1 MSNEIMSEIKR
12 DHIMNLLA
20 DGKRQDGRGITDV
33 REIKV
38 ETNCIE
44 SADGSARV
52 KLGKTEVIAGVK
64 IIPGTP
70 FGDTPNIG
78 VLTTGAELIPMA
90 HPTFE
95 SGPPGEDA
103 IELARVVD
111 RGIRESG
118 MVDVEKLCIVPG
130 EEVWMCFVDIY
141 ALDYDGNLF
150 DAANLF
156 VDIYALDYDGN
167 LFDAA
172 NLAAVCALKSA
183 IIPAEQYGKGE
194 NTPLPVTCTPISVTE
209 VKVGNTLIV
218 DPDYDEEQISSARL
232 TVTTDDVGNFRAMQK
247 GGRGS
252 ITLDEL
258 SLCLDRAVEIGA
270 EIRKIIG

>member
-1 MSNEIMSEIKR
+1 MTEIMSEIKR
-12 DHIMNLLA
+12 DHMLKLIA
-20 DGKRQDGRGITDV
+20 EGKRLDGRKLDQV

-38 ETNCIE
+38 VTDVIE

-52 KLGKTEVIAGVK
+52 KLGNTEVIAGVK

-70 FGDTPNIG
+70 FPDTPNIG

-118 MVDVEKLCIVPG
+118 MVDVEALCITPG
-130 EEVWMCFVDIY
+130 EEVWMC
-141 ALDYDGNLF
+141 
-150 DAANLF
+150 F

-183 IIPAEQYGKGE
+183 TIPGEQYGKGE
-194 NTPLPVTCTPISVTE
+194 NKPLPITCTPISITE
-209 VKVGNTLIV
+209 AKVGNDLIV
-218 DPDYDEEQISSARL
+218 DPNFDEEQISTARL
-232 TVTTDDVGNFRAMQK
+232 TVTTDDNGNFRAMQK

-258 SLCLDRAVEIGA
+258 SLCLDRAVEKGA

>member
-1 MSNEIMSEIKR
+1 MTEIMSEIKR
-12 DHIMNLLA
+12 DHMMKLIA
-20 DGKRQDGRGITDV
+20 EGKRLDGRGLTDV
-33 REIKV
+33 RNIEV
-38 ETNCIE
+38 LTDVIE
-44 SADGSARV
+44 SADGSARI

-70 FGDTPNIG
+70 FPDTPNIG

-95 SGPPGEDA
+95 AGPPGEDA

-118 MVDVEKLCIVPG
+118 MVDVEALCIVPG

-150 DAANLF
+150 DAANL
-156 VDIYALDYDGN
+156 
-167 LFDAA
+167 
-172 NLAAVCALKSA
+172 AAVCALKTA
-183 IIPAEQYGKGE
+183 TIPGEQYGKGE
-194 NTPLPVTCTPISVTE
+194 NKPLPITCLPISITE
-209 VKVGNTLIV
+209 VKVGNDLIV
-218 DPDYDEEQISSARL
+218 DPNFDEEQISSARL
-232 TVTTDDVGNFRAMQK
+232 TVTTDDNGNFRAMQK

-258 SLCLDRAVEIGA
+258 SLCLDRAVEKGA

>member
-1 MSNEIMSEIKR
+1 MSNELMSEIKR
-12 DHIMNLLA
+12 DHMMHLLEK
-20 DGKRQDGRGITDV
+20 GQRLDGRGIIDF
-33 REIKV
+33 RKIEI
-38 ETNCIE
+38 ETGLIE

-52 KLGKTEVIAGVK
+52 QLGDTVVIAGIK

-70 FGDTPNIG
+70 FGDTPNLG
-78 VLTTGAELIPMA
+78 VLTTGMELIPMA

-118 MVDVEKLCIVPG
+118 MVDVEKLCITPG
-130 EEVWMCFVDIY
+130 EEVWMCYIDIY
-141 ALDYDGNLF
+141 AINH
-150 DAANLF
+150 
-156 VDIYALDYDGN
+156 DGN

-172 NLAAVCALKSA
+172 NLAAVAALKTA
-183 IIPAEQYGKGE
+183 VVPGEQYGKGP
-194 NTPLPVTCTPISVTE
+194 NAPLPVTCTPISVTAA
-209 VKVGNTLIV
+209 KLGNTLIV
-218 DPDYDEEQISSARL
+218 DPEYDEEQISSARL
-232 TVTTDDVGNFRAMQK
+232 TVTTDDNGNFRAMQK
-247 GGRGS
+247 GGSGS

>member
-1 MSNEIMSEIKR
+1 MSNEMMSEIKR

-20 DGKRQDGRGITDV
+20 EGKRQDGRGVTDV
-33 REIKV
+33 RKIQV

-52 KLGKTEVIAGVK
+52 KLGRTEVIAGVK

-70 FGDTPNIG
+70 FGD
-78 VLTTGAELIPMA
+78 
-90 HPTFE
+90 E

-150 DAANLF
+150 DAANL
-156 VDIYALDYDGN
+156 
-167 LFDAA
+167 
-172 NLAAVCALKSA
+172 AAVCALKSA
-183 IIPAEQYGKGE
+183 TIPGEQYGKGE
-194 NTPLPVTCTPISVTE
+194 NTPLPITCTPISVTE

-247 GGRGS
+247 GGCGS

>member
-1 MSNEIMSEIKR
+1 MSEYIISEIKR
-12 DHIMNLLA
+12 DHIMNLLKQ
-20 DGKRQDGRGITDV
+20 GKREDGRKVDDIRDIKIT
-33 REIKV
+33 
-38 ETNCIE
+38 TGCIE

-64 IIPGTP
+64 IIPGAP
-70 FGDTPNIG
+70 FGDTPDSG
-78 VLTTGAELIPMA
+78 VLTMGAELIPMA

-118 MVDVEKLCIVPG
+118 MIDVKALCITAG

-141 ALDYDGNLF
+141 ALDYS
-150 DAANLF
+150 
-156 VDIYALDYDGN
+156 GN

-172 NLAAVCALKSA
+172 NLAAVSALKTA
-183 IIPAEQYGKGE
+183 VIPCEQYGKGE
-194 NTPLPVTCTPISVTE
+194 NKPLPVTCTPISVTS
-209 VKVGNTLIV
+209 VKIGNDLIL
-218 DPDYDEEQISSARL
+218 DPNFDEEMISSVRL
-232 TVTTDDVGNFRAMQK
+232 TVTTDDDGNFRAMQK

-252 ITLDEL
+252 ITRKEL
-258 SLCLDRAVEIGA
+258 SLCLDRAVEKGKA
-270 EIRKIIG
+270 IRKIVG

>member
-1 MSNEIMSEIKR
+1 MMSEIKR
-12 DHIMNLLA
+12 DHMMKLIA
-20 DGKRQDGRGITDV
+20 DGKRLDGRGVTDV
-33 REIKV
+33 RDISIV
-38 ETNCIE
+38 TDVIE
-44 SADGSARV
+44 SADGSARI
-52 KLGKTEVIAGVK
+52 KMGKTEVIAGVK

-70 FGDTPNIG
+70 FPDTPNIG

-118 MVDVEKLCIVPG
+118 MVDVEALCIVPG

-150 DAANLF
+150 DAANL
-156 VDIYALDYDGN
+156 
-167 LFDAA
+167 
-172 NLAAVCALKSA
+172 AAVCALKSA
-183 IIPAEQYGKGE
+183 TIPGEQYGKGE
-194 NTPLPVTCTPISVTE
+194 NKPLPITCTPISITE
-209 VKVGNTLIV
+209 VKIGNTLIV
-218 DPDYDEEQISSARL
+218 DPNFDEEQISTARL
-232 TVTTDDVGNFRAMQK
+232 TVTTDDIGNFRAMQK

-258 SLCLDRAVEIGA
+258 SLCLDRAVEKGA
-270 EIRKIIG
+270 EIRKLIG

>member
-1 MSNEIMSEIKR
+1 MSSEIMSEIKR

-20 DGKRQDGRGITDV
+20 DGKRQDGRGVTDV
-33 REIKV
+33 RKIQV

-52 KLGKTEVIAGVK
+52 KLGRTEVIAGVK

-70 FGDTPNIG
+70 FG
-78 VLTTGAELIPMA
+78 IPMA

-150 DAANLF
+150 DAANL
-156 VDIYALDYDGN
+156 
-167 LFDAA
+167 
-172 NLAAVCALKSA
+172 AAVCALKSA
-183 IIPAEQYGKGE
+183 TIPGEQYGKGE
-194 NTPLPVTCTPISVTE
+194 NKPLPVTCTPISVTE
-209 VKVGNTLIV
+209 AKVGNTLIV

-247 GGRGS
+247 GGCGS

>member
-150 DAANLF
+150 DAANLPTS
-156 VDIYALDYDGN
+156 LP
-167 LFDAA
+167 
-172 NLAAVCALKSA
+172 CA
-183 IIPAEQYGKGE
+183 
-194 NTPLPVTCTPISVTE
+194 
-209 VKVGNTLIV
+209 
-218 DPDYDEEQISSARL
+218 R
-232 TVTTDDVGNFRAMQK
+232 
-247 GGRGS
+247 
-252 ITLDEL
+252 
-258 SLCLDRAVEIGA
+258 
-270 EIRKIIG
+270 

>member
-1 MSNEIMSEIKR
+1 MTEIMSEIKR
-12 DHIMNLLA
+12 DHMMKLIA
-20 DGKRQDGRGITDV
+20 EGKRLDGRGLTDV
-33 REIKV
+33 RNIEV
-38 ETNCIE
+38 LTDVIE

-70 FGDTPNIG
+70 FPDTPNIG

-95 SGPPGEDA
+95 AGPPGEDA

-118 MVDVEKLCIVPG
+118 MVDVEALCIVPG

-150 DAANLF
+150 DAANL
-156 VDIYALDYDGN
+156 
-167 LFDAA
+167 
-172 NLAAVCALKSA
+172 AAVCALKSA
-183 IIPAEQYGKGE
+183 TIPGEQYGKGE
-194 NTPLPVTCTPISVTE
+194 NKPLPITCLPISITE
-209 VKVGNTLIV
+209 VKVGNDLIV
-218 DPDYDEEQISSARL
+218 DPNFDEEQISTARL
-232 TVTTDDVGNFRAMQK
+232 TVTTDDNGNFRAMQK

-258 SLCLDRAVEIGA
+258 SLCLDRAVEKGA

>member
-1 MSNEIMSEIKR
+1 MSDEVISQIKR
-12 DHIMNLLA
+12 DHIVNLLA
-20 DGKRQDGRGITDV
+20 KGTRTDGRGLTDV
-33 REIKV
+33 RDIQIT
-38 ETNCIE
+38 TNCIE

-52 KLGKTEVIAGVK
+52 KLGNTEVIAGIK

-70 FGDTPNIG
+70 FPDTPNSG

-90 HPTFE
+90 HSSFE

-118 MVDVEKLCIVPG
+118 MVDVEGLCITPG
-130 EEVWMCFVDIY
+130 EEVWMCFIDMY

-150 DAANLF
+150 DAS
-156 VDIYALDYDGN
+156 
-167 LFDAA
+167 
-172 NLAAVCALKSA
+172 NLAAVAALKSA
-183 IIPAEQYGKGE
+183 VIPGEQYGKGE
-194 NTPLPVTCTPISVTE
+194 NKPLPITCTPISITSC
-209 VKVGNTLIV
+209 KIGNTLIL
-218 DPDYDEEQISSARL
+218 DPNFDEEHIASARL
-232 TVTTDDVGNFRAMQK
+232 TVTTDDNGNFRAMQK

-252 ITLDEL
+252 ITLDDL
-258 SLCLDRAVEIGA
+258 SRCLDIAVEKGK

>member
-1 MSNEIMSEIKR
+1 MAEIMSEIKR
-12 DHIMNLLA
+12 DHMMKLIA
-20 DGKRQDGRGITDV
+20 EGKRLDGRSLTDVRKIEVITDV
-33 REIKV
+33 
-38 ETNCIE
+38 IE

-52 KLGKTEVIAGVK
+52 KMGKTEVIAGVK

-70 FGDTPNIG
+70 FPDTPNIG

-118 MVDVEKLCIVPG
+118 MVDVEALCIVPG

-150 DAANLF
+150 DAANL
-156 VDIYALDYDGN
+156 
-167 LFDAA
+167 
-172 NLAAVCALKSA
+172 AAVCALKSA
-183 IIPAEQYGKGE
+183 TIPGEQYGKGE
-194 NTPLPVTCTPISVTE
+194 NKPLPITCLPISITE
-209 VKVGNTLIV
+209 VKVGNDLIV
-218 DPDYDEEQISSARL
+218 DPNFDEEQISTARL
-232 TVTTDDVGNFRAMQK
+232 TVTTDDNGNFRAMQK

-258 SLCLDRAVEIGA
+258 SLCLDRAVEKGA

>member
-1 MSNEIMSEIKR
+1 MSNEVISQIKR
-12 DHIMNLLA
+12 DHIVNLLEK
-20 DGKRQDGRGITDV
+20 GTRTDGRSPTDI
-33 REIKV
+33 REIQIT
-38 ETNCIE
+38 TNCIE

-52 KLGKTEVIAGVK
+52 KLGNTEVIAGIK

-70 FGDTPNIG
+70 FPDTPNSG

-90 HPTFE
+90 HASFE

-118 MVDVEKLCIVPG
+118 MVDVEGLCITPG
-130 EEVWMCFVDIY
+130 EEVWMCFIDM
-141 ALDYDGNLF
+141 
-150 DAANLF
+150 
-156 VDIYALDYDGN
+156 YALDYDGN

-172 NLAAVCALKSA
+172 NLAAVSALKTA
-183 IIPAEQYGKGE
+183 VIPGEQYGKGE
-194 NTPLPVTCTPISVTE
+194 NKPLPITCTPISITAC
-209 VKVGNTLIV
+209 KIGNTLIL
-218 DPDYDEEQISSARL
+218 DPNFDEEHIATARL
-232 TVTTDDVGNFRAMQK
+232 TVTTDDNGNFRAMQK
-247 GGRGS
+247 GGKGS

-258 SLCLDRAVEIGA
+258 NQCLDIAVEKGK

>member
-1 MSNEIMSEIKR
+1 MTEIMSEIKR
-12 DHIMNLLA
+12 DHMMKLIA
-20 DGKRQDGRGITDV
+20 EGKRLDGRGLTDV
-33 REIKV
+33 RNIEVLTDI
-38 ETNCIE
+38 IE

-70 FGDTPNIG
+70 FPDTPNIG

-95 SGPPGEDA
+95 AGPPGEDA

-118 MVDVEKLCIVPG
+118 MVDVEALCIVPG

-150 DAANLF
+150 DAANL
-156 VDIYALDYDGN
+156 
-167 LFDAA
+167 
-172 NLAAVCALKSA
+172 AAVCALKSA
-183 IIPAEQYGKGE
+183 TIPGEQYGKGE
-194 NTPLPVTCTPISVTE
+194 NKPLPITCLPISITE
-209 VKVGNTLIV
+209 VKVGNDLIV
-218 DPDYDEEQISSARL
+218 DPNFDEEQISTARL
-232 TVTTDDVGNFRAMQK
+232 TVTTDDNGNFRAMQK

-258 SLCLDRAVEIGA
+258 SLCLDRAVEKGA

>member
-1 MSNEIMSEIKR
+1 MSNEVISQIKR
-12 DHIMNLLA
+12 DHIVNLLA
-20 DGKRQDGRGITDV
+20 KGKRTDGRDLTDI
-33 REIKV
+33 RPISV

-52 KLGKTEVIAGVK
+52 RLGNTEVIAGVK

-70 FGDTPNIG
+70 YGDTPNSG

-90 HPTFE
+90 HSSFE

-118 MVDVEKLCIVPG
+118 MVDVEGLCIAPG
-130 EEVWMCFVDIY
+130 EEVWMCFIDIY

-150 DAANLF
+150 DAS
-156 VDIYALDYDGN
+156 
-167 LFDAA
+167 
-172 NLAAVCALKSA
+172 NLAAVMALKTA
-183 IIPAEQYGKGE
+183 VIPGTQYGKEGWDR
-194 NTPLPVTCTPISVTE
+194 PLPVTCTPISVTSS
-209 VKVGNTLIV
+209 KIGNTLIL
-218 DPDYDEEQISSARL
+218 DPNFDEEHIASARL
-232 TVTTDDVGNFRAMQK
+232 TVTTDDNGNFRAMQK
-247 GGRGS
+247 GGKGS

-258 SLCLDRAVEIGA
+258 SQCLDAAVEKGK

>member
-1 MSNEIMSEIKR
+1 MTEMMSEIKR
-12 DHIMNLLA
+12 DHMMKLIA
-20 DGKRQDGRGITDV
+20 EGKRLDGRGVTDV
-33 REIKV
+33 RDISIV
-38 ETNCIE
+38 TDVIE
-44 SADGSARV
+44 SADGSARI
-52 KLGKTEVIAGVK
+52 KMGKTEVIAGVK

-70 FGDTPNIG
+70 FPDTPNIG

-118 MVDVEKLCIVPG
+118 MVDVEALCIVPG

-150 DAANLF
+150 DAANL
-156 VDIYALDYDGN
+156 
-167 LFDAA
+167 
-172 NLAAVCALKSA
+172 AAVCALKSA
-183 IIPAEQYGKGE
+183 TIPGEQYGKGE
-194 NTPLPVTCTPISVTE
+194 NKPLPITCTPISITE
-209 VKVGNTLIV
+209 VKIGNTLIV
-218 DPDYDEEQISSARL
+218 DPNFDEEQISTARL
-232 TVTTDDVGNFRAMQK
+232 TVTTDDIGNFRAMQK

-258 SLCLDRAVEIGA
+258 SLCLDRAVEKGA
-270 EIRKIIG
+270 EIRKLIG

>member
-1 MSNEIMSEIKR
+1 MSNEVISQIKR
-12 DHIMNLLA
+12 DHIVNLLA
-20 DGKRQDGRGITDV
+20 KGTRTDGRTPTDI
-33 REIKV
+33 REIQIT
-38 ETNCIE
+38 TNCIE

-52 KLGKTEVIAGVK
+52 KLGNTEVIAGVK
-64 IIPGTP
+64 IIPGSP
-70 FGDTPNIG
+70 FPDTPNSG

-118 MVDVEKLCIVPG
+118 MVDVEGLCITPG
-130 EEVWMCFVDIY
+130 EEVWMCFIDM
-141 ALDYDGNLF
+141 
-150 DAANLF
+150 
-156 VDIYALDYDGN
+156 YALDYDGN

-172 NLAAVCALKSA
+172 NLAAVAALKTA
-183 IIPAEQYGKGE
+183 TIPGEQYGKGE
-194 NTPLPVTCTPISVTE
+194 NKPLPITCTPISVTSY
-209 VKVGNTLIV
+209 KIGNTLIL
-218 DPDYDEEQISSARL
+218 DPNFDEEHIATARL
-232 TVTTDDVGNFRAMQK
+232 TVTTDDNGNFRAMQK
-247 GGRGS
+247 GGKGS

-258 SLCLDRAVEIGA
+258 NQCLDIAVEKGK

>member
-1 MSNEIMSEIKR
+1 MTEIMSEIKR
-12 DHIMNLLA
+12 DHMLKLVA
-20 DGKRQDGRGITDV
+20 EGKRLDGRGVSDVRDIQVLTDV
-33 REIKV
+33 
-38 ETNCIE
+38 IE

-70 FGDTPNIG
+70 FPDTPNIG

-118 MVDVEKLCIVPG
+118 MVDVEALCIVPG

-150 DAANLF
+150 DAANL
-156 VDIYALDYDGN
+156 
-167 LFDAA
+167 
-172 NLAAVCALKSA
+172 AAVCALKTA
-183 IIPAEQYGKGE
+183 TIPGEQYGKGE
-194 NTPLPVTCTPISVTE
+194 NKPLPITCLPISITE
-209 VKVGNTLIV
+209 AKVGNTLIV
-218 DPDYDEEQISSARL
+218 DPNFDEEQIATARL
-232 TVTTDDVGNFRAMQK
+232 TVTTDDNGNFRAMQK
-247 GGRGS
+247 GGCGS

-258 SLCLDRAVEIGA
+258 SLCLDRAVEKGA

>member
-1 MSNEIMSEIKR
+1 MTEIMSEIKR
-12 DHIMNLLA
+12 DHMMKLIEQ
-20 DGKRQDGRGITDV
+20 GKRLDGRALDEVRDIQVVTDV
-33 REIKV
+33 
-38 ETNCIE
+38 IE
-44 SADGSARV
+44 SADGSARI
-52 KLGKTEVIAGVK
+52 KMGKTEVIAGVK

-70 FGDTPNIG
+70 FQDTPNIG

-118 MVDVEKLCIVPG
+118 MVDVEALCITPG

-150 DAANLF
+150 DAANL
-156 VDIYALDYDGN
+156 
-167 LFDAA
+167 
-172 NLAAVCALKSA
+172 AAVCALKTA
-183 IIPAEQYGKGE
+183 TIPGEQYGKGE
-194 NTPLPVTCTPISVTE
+194 NKPLPITCTPISITE
-209 VKVGNTLIV
+209 AKVGNTLIV
-218 DPDYDEEQISSARL
+218 DPNFDEEQISTARL
-232 TVTTDDVGNFRAMQK
+232 TVTTDDNGNFRAMQK

-258 SLCLDRAVEIGA
+258 SLCLDRAVEKGA

>member
-1 MSNEIMSEIKR
+1 MTEIMSDIKR
-12 DHIMNLLA
+12 DHMMKLIAN
-20 DGKRQDGRGITDV
+20 GERTDGRGLTDF
-33 REIKV
+33 RKISV

-52 KLGKTEVIAGVK
+52 KLGRTEVIAGVK

-70 FGDTPNIG
+70 FADTPNIG
-78 VLTTGAELIPMA
+78 VLSTGAELIPMA
-90 HPTFE
+90 HSTFE

-118 MVDVEKLCIVPG
+118 MVDVEALCITPG

-150 DAANLF
+150 DAANL
-156 VDIYALDYDGN
+156 
-167 LFDAA
+167 
-172 NLAAVCALKSA
+172 AAVCALKTA
-183 IIPAEQYGKGE
+183 VIPGEQYGKGE
-194 NTPLPVTCTPISVTE
+194 NKPLPITCTPISVTE
-209 VKVGNTLIV
+209 VKVGNDLIV
-218 DPDYDEEQISSARL
+218 DPNFDEEQISSARL
-232 TVTTDDVGNFRAMQK
+232 TVTTDDNGNFRAMQK

-252 ITLDEL
+252 ITLNDL
-258 SLCLDRAVEIGA
+258 SMCLDRAVEKGK